1 MAVDVNTKLGADA
14 VHDDA
19 IALWTT
25 AAGTGELR
33 TERLPPRGAGDAAV
47 RTLWTGVSRGTETL
61 VARGEVPAAETD
73 RMRAPFQTGDF
84 PFPVKYG
91 YLAVGIVEEGA
102 ARGRTVFA
110 LHPHQSRFVVPAT
123 ALVPVPD
130 GVPPRRAVL
139 AGAVETAINVLWDA
153 APRIGD
159 RVAIVGAGMIGCAIA
174 ALARRIPGVHATL
187 MDVDPGKAAIAAAL
201 GADFAPASDPPLDP
215 ALDPD
220 VVIEASGQASGLQLA
235 LGLAP
240 TDGEVVVASWYGS
253 RAVPL
258 ALGTDFHS
266 RRLTIRS
273 SQVGSVAPA
282 RRARRTTAERLAL
295 ALRLLEDP
303 AFDALLGGT
312 STWMRLPDVVAEL
325 ADGTADPLCHTI
337 DWSAARE
344 EARESETA

>member
-1 MAVDVNTKLGADA
+1 MAVEVNTKLGADA

-61 VARGEVPAAETD
+61 VARGEVPAAEAD

-91 YLAVGIVEEGA
+91 YLAVGVVEEGA

-110 LHPHQSRFVVPAT
+110 LHPHQSRFVVPAS

-159 RVAIVGAGMIGCAIA
+159 RVAIIGAGMIGCAIA
-174 ALARRIPGVHATL
+174 ALARRIPEVRATL
-187 MDVDPGKAAIAAAL
+187 VDVDPGKAAIAAAL
-201 GADFAPASDPPLDP
+201 GAQFAPASDPPV
-215 ALDPD
+215 DPD
-220 VVIEASGQASGLQLA
+220 IVIEASGQGSGLQLA

-258 ALGTDFHS
+258 PLGADFHS

-273 SQVGSVAPA
+273 SQVGAVAPV
-282 RRARRTTAERLAL
+282 RRARRTSAERLAL

-303 AFDALLGGT
+303 VFDALLGGT

-337 DWSAARE
+337 DWSAERDARSE
-344 EARESETA
+344 RSETA